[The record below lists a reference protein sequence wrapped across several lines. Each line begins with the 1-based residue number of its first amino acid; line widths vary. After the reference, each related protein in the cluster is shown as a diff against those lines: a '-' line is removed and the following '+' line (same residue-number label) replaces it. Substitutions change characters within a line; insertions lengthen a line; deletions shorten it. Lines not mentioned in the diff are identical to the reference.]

1 MLEEAIAL
9 IEKQIDMYK
18 ILNRNIRETKKKY
31 TIENKVK
38 KELKEEI
45 KIRKL
50 ILDILEERRE
60 DECQQGKVK
69 KRVKKLLIE

>member
-38 KELKEEI
+38 KELKDNI
-45 KIRKL
+45 KVWSY
-50 ILDILEERRE
+50 ILRILKEH
-60 DECQQGKVK
+60 K
-69 KRVKKLLIE
+69 KEVGYEKKL